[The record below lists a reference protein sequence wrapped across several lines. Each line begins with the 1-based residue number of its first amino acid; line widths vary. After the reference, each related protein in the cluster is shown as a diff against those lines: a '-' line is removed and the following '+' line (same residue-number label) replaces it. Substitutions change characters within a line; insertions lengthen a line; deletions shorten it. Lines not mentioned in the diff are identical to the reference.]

1 MSRAVEQALALRR
14 GARALL
20 VEDNEIN
27 QEVASSLMERMGMDV
42 TLAENGLNAVNACR
56 TKAFDI
62 IFMDIQ
68 MPVMDG
74 LEATRRL
81 RAQESE
87 AGARATP
94 IIAMTAYAM
103 REDREKSREAGMND
117 HIAKPIDPDVLAR
130 TLIKWLKPREQTGG
144 NDAGI

>member
-1 MSRAVEQALALRR
+1 
-14 GARALL
+14 
-20 VEDNEIN
+20 
-27 QEVASSLMERMGMDV
+27 
-42 TLAENGLNAVNACR
+42 
-56 TKAFDI
+56 
-62 IFMDIQ
+62 
-68 MPVMDG
+68 MDG
-74 LEATRRL
+74 LEATR

-94 IIAMTAYAM
+94 IIDMTAYAM
-103 REDREKSREAGMND
+103 REDQEKSREAGMND

>member
-1 MSRAVEQALALRR
+1 MEQALALRR

>member
-1 MSRAVEQALALRR
+1 
-14 GARALL
+14 
-20 VEDNEIN
+20 
-27 QEVASSLMERMGMDV
+27 MERMGMDV

>member
-1 MSRAVEQALALRR
+1 
-14 GARALL
+14 
-20 VEDNEIN
+20 
-27 QEVASSLMERMGMDV
+27 
-42 TLAENGLNAVNACR
+42 LAENGLNAVNACR
-56 TKAFDI
+56 TKALDI

-87 AGARATP
+87 AGARAMP

-103 REDREKSREAGMND
+103 REDREKSREAGMDD
-117 HIAKPIDPDVLAR
+117 HVVKPIDPDVLAR
-130 TLIKWLKPREQTGG
+130 MLIKWLKPREQAGG

>member
-1 MSRAVEQALALRR
+1 MLDVSQRIYD
-14 GARALL
+14 L
-20 VEDNEIN
+20 V
-27 QEVASSLMERMGMDV
+27 L
-42 TLAENGLNAVNACR
+42 
-56 TKAFDI
+56 
-62 IFMDIQ
+62 MDIQ

-130 TLIKWLKPREQTGG
+130 TLIKWLKAARTGRRE
-144 NDAGI
+144 